1 MFISVEVLHELTRT
15 VIINTDKID
24 IIFPEARY
32 DENEERYYDVIVN
45 CRYLNIKEQSYIRLV
60 DLLIDK
66 H

>member
-1 MFISVEVLHELTRT
+1 MFISVEVLQEVSRT

-24 IIFPEARY
+24 MIYPEVKY
-32 DENEERYYDVIVN
+32 DEKQERYYEVIVN
-45 CRYLNIKEQSYIRLV
+45 CRYLKIKEQSYIRLL